1 MKFMCRFLS
10 VFLIV
15 LAFTLPAMAAPIL
28 IKDVQVEGSKRVEQ
42 TTVLSYLGVEPGQ
55 SVERRTLDRGMKA
68 LFATGLF
75 ADVSMRQEGTTLI
88 VSVIENPVVNEIVF
102 EGNDAL
108 DDDELMLEIAM
119 RPRQIFTRTKVQSDV
134 TRLYQIYRRN
144 GRFSA
149 DIEPK
154 VIKLDQNRVNLVFE
168 IDEGDITKVKTIRF
182 IGNNAFHDAELRT
195 AISTQE
201 AAWYRF
207 ISNSDR
213 YDPDRLSYDQE
224 LLRQFYLSHGYAD
237 FNLLSAVA
245 ELSKDKEWFHVT
257 FTVDEGQRYKISS
270 VDLDSQI
277 DDLDTSALTETVGV
291 VSGDWYSSDQV
302 QKTVNDLT
310 DKLGDLQYAFV
321 NVYPKVDRNQDVA
334 TLDLTFKIDE
344 APRAFIEAINIHGN
358 VRTLDK
364 VIRREMLLVEG
375 DPFNKS
381 KLSRSEQ
388 NIRDLDFFETVNFN
402 VRQGASPDK
411 TIVDIDVTEKS
422 TGEISLGAGFSTTDG
437 VIGDVGVTERNL
449 LGKGQSMRVSALLS
463 ADKNR
468 FDVSFVEPYFMNRDV
483 SAGIALFNRETSD
496 IESRRYDEQNTG
508 GSLFMNYPL
517 SDNWRQT
524 LKYRLDRSRISDIPD
539 TATRFLL
546 SQEGE
551 RTTSAISQRVVF
563 DDRNSKLFPT
573 EGKTFWFETELA
585 GLGFDSKHV
594 SAVTGVSY
602 YYPVMEDVTFN
613 LLTET
618 GAIQGYGDEDV
629 EASERFSLGGSTS
642 FRGFE
647 RYGVGPRDL
656 IGSDDL
662 GGNLFYRGT
671 AQVDFPLGLSEEAG
685 VNGFVFSDFGSLW
698 DADEDYS
705 DIANEHALRMSAGVG
720 VAWRSPFGPISVY
733 YANPFMDEDYDQLK
747 EFEVSFGTRF

>member
-15 LAFTLPAMAAPIL
+15 LAFSLPAMAAPIL

-182 IGNNAFHDAELRT
+182 IGNDAFHDAELRT

-291 VSGDWYSSDQV
+291 VSGDWYSSDHV

-321 NVYPKVDRNQDVA
+321 NVYPKVDRNQDEA

-402 VRQGASPDK
+402 VRQGSSPDK

-449 LGKGQSMRVSALLS
+449 LGKGQSVRVSALLS

-602 YYPVMEDVTFN
+602 YYPVMEDVTLN